1 MNIVLG
7 VCTHAER
14 RHASRIGIG
23 RNFRLLSAATV
34 VTVEGSLLLSA
45 NTMKYKPRF
54 ASIKKKADHVIA
66 QATRILRRPERITS
80 YRYRYIILSLLQFPG
95 ECILTYMEFQLDSA
109 EYCQAQHK

>member
-34 VTVEGSLLLSA
+34 ATVEGSLLLSA

-54 ASIKKKADHVIA
+54 ASKKKKKKEKSRSRYCASD
-66 QATRILRRPERITS
+66 RILRRPRTYHFIS
-80 YRYRYIILSLLQFPG
+80 LSVYHSLSV
-95 ECILTYMEFQLDSA
+95 TVSW
-109 EYCQAQHK
+109 